1 MLGLL
6 VLWRVL
12 ALAQVPEQL
21 LEPLLG
27 LGLGLVLVQARVQA
41 LEQPG
46 QLRHRSR
53 QRRWQASRQNRASI
67 DRYCFS
73 IHRHW
78 RCANCGFLGRRPSLL
93 KRMHQGQWLFCSNWL
108 SQYFPFRDQSS
119 VAAGL

>member
-27 LGLGLVLVQARVQA
+27 LGLGLVLVLVQARVQA

-78 RCANCGFLGRRPSLL
+78 RCANCGFLGHRPSLL
-93 KRMHQGQWLFCSNWL
+93 KRMHQGQ
-108 SQYFPFRDQSS
+108 
-119 VAAGL
+119 

>member
-12 ALAQVPEQL
+12 VLAQVPEQL
-21 LEPLLG
+21 LELELE
-27 LGLGLVLVQARVQA
+27 LELELGLVLVLGQARV

-93 KRMHQGQWLFCSNWL
+93 KRMHQGQ
-108 SQYFPFRDQSS
+108 
-119 VAAGL
+119 